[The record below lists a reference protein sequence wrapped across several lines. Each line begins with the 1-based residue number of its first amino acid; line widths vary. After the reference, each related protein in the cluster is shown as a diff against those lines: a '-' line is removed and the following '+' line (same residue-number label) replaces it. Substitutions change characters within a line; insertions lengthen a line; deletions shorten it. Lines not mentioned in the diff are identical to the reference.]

1 MVTFLGKTRKVTSC
15 RATPDEVDFVF
26 DWIPASAGMT
36 TGDYFT
42 EYLKPAAYLIVQ
54 FRFAFLQLLII
65 GIRFTLDLAGDLLQP
80 LLVFPCASLITTMPF
95 MVGEILVVG
104 VPL

>member
-1 MVTFLGKTRKVTSC
+1 
-15 RATPDEVDFVF
+15 
-26 DWIPASAGMT
+26 MT

-42 EYLKPAAYLIVQ
+42 KYLKPAVYLIVQ
-54 FRFAFLQLLII
+54 FRLAFLQLRII
-65 GIRFTLDLAGDLLQP
+65 GIRFMLDLAGHLFQP
-80 LLVFPCASLITTMPF
+80 SLVLPCTLLITTMPF